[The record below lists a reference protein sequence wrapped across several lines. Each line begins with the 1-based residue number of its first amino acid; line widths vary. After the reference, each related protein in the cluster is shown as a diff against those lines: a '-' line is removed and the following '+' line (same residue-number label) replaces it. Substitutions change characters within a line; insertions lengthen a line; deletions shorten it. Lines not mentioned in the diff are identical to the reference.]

1 MPRNCKNAP
10 YITPMNRRD
19 FNIRLMALGAAPL
32 APALPGAAAT
42 APPAALSGK
51 ALMHYPWAAR
61 YARVHD
67 ACSPGR
73 LARAFNLPHDIAG
86 ELFAKLQR
94 DGVISAPGL
103 SGVARAVNPI
113 DWDAQF
119 SPSPAQTA
127 RTAMAKRL
135 RKALTERRETDAP
148 LPAAETTSA
157 EADPPPTEA
166 TETE

>member
-1 MPRNCKNAP
+1 
-10 YITPMNRRD
+10 MNRRD
-19 FNIRLMALGAAPL
+19 FNIRLMALGATPL

-67 ACSPGR
+67 ACSPER
-73 LARAFNLPHDIAG
+73 LARAFGISPDIAG
-86 ELFAKLQR
+86 ELFAKLQF

-103 SGVARAVNPI
+103 TGVARAVNPI
-113 DWDAQF
+113 NWDLQF
-119 SPSPAQTA
+119 SPSTAQVS
-127 RTAMAKRL
+127 RNAMAKRL
-135 RKALTERRETDAP
+135 RKALTDRRDANP
-148 LPAAETTSA
+148 SEPDTPPEDTPALSDTPSTA
-157 EADPPPTEA
+157 A